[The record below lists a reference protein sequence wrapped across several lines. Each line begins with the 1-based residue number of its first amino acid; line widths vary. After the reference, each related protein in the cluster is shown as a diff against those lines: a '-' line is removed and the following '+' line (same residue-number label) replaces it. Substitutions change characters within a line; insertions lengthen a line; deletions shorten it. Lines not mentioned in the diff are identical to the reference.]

1 MLQRWK
7 LSLKSESKKNQKK
20 NKPVA
25 VATAPNKPLSL
36 RMMHLLIKAEAIIYL
51 TGFLWEA
58 GRGRSNGYGGWANG
72 KLIQFHFYWFVCFSL
87 RRFYFF
93 V

>member
-7 LSLKSESKKNQKK
+7 LSLKFESKKKKKNQKK

-51 TGFLWEA
+51 TGFLCEG
-58 GRGRSNGYGGWANG
+58 GRGRSNGYGGEPMAN
-72 KLIQFHFYWFVCFSL
+72 
-87 RRFYFF
+87 
-93 V
+93 